1 MFDLEMTSC
10 FLFLLGNDIWEVIP
24 ENWRGLENSLQ
35 TLILADNSLSSLA
48 PDTFSS
54 LLLLETLDLRG
65 NHIAELDTDVFRAGP
80 PRLSRLLLADNQIN
94 SVPYQQLSPLKGL
107 RNLDLASN
115 MITRLHN
122 SGPGPMMSLDTL
134 RLENNQ
140 IEHLPTGA
148 FQHFDILN
156 RTYLDGN
163 PLVAIEVIILKT
175 ISKFIFTN
183 TEFNFK

>member
-1 MFDLEMTSC
+1 MA
-10 FLFLLGNDIWEVIP
+10 P

-35 TLILADNSLSSLA
+35 TLILADNSLSILS

-54 LLLLETLDLRG
+54 LLVLETLDLRG

-80 PRLSRLLLADNQIN
+80 PRLTRLSLADNQLS

-107 RNLDLASN
+107 RTLDLASN

-122 SGPGPMMSLDTL
+122 TGADSPGSLMSLDTL
-134 RLENNQ
+134 RLEYNQ
-140 IEHLPTGA
+140 IERLPTGA

-163 PLVAIEVIILKT
+163 PLVAIEVRLLLKYK
-175 ISKFIFTN
+175 IVCSLPY
-183 TEFNFK
+183 